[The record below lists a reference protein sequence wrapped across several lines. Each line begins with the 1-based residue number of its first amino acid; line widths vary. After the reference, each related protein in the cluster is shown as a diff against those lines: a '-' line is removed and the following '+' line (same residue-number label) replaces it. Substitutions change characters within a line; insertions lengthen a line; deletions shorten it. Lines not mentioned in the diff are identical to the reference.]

1 MMQTL
6 ATNGQEVLLAIQGW
20 KYWDEIALGAEKE
33 YGMTR
38 AEFEKLL
45 PEYCKFMGLV
55 AQGHTGLA
63 MFSDQVDK
71 IWHAHILNT
80 LRYEQFCAGIV
91 GRTIHHVPNLHS
103 NEPEY
108 EMAIHNCTE
117 PGPSCREPE
126 PDPSCREPDPD
137 PSCKEGE
144 FALSS
149 NHTSAAERFRNVY
162 VSAYGELPNDIWN
175 LHRTK

>member
-1 MMQTL
+1 MTQTL

-20 KYWDEIALGAEKE
+20 KYWDEIQLGAEKE

-38 AEFEKLL
+38 AEFERLL

-55 AQGHTGLA
+55 ALGHTGLA

-71 IWHAHILNT
+71 IWHAH
-80 LRYEQFCAGIV
+80 
-91 GRTIHHVPNLHS
+91 
-103 NEPEY
+103 
-108 EMAIHNCTE
+108 
-117 PGPSCREPE
+117 
-126 PDPSCREPDPD
+126 
-137 PSCKEGE
+137 KEGE

-149 NHTSAAERFRNVY
+149 NLTSAAERFRNVY
-162 VSAYGELPNDIWN
+162 ISAYGELPNDIWN